1 MKRPEIATL
10 ALGASANAHGELAAF
25 YGERLGLSAGVGRT
39 GALTV
44 RVGPARLSFSPA
56 PGEPY
61 HHFALLVPGDRFAAA
76 HGWIAER
83 VELLSGS
90 GGSDVFEFDTWPAQA
105 CYFVDPAG
113 NIVELIGHPG
123 IADTGTAGPRFEA
136 RELAGISEAGLVAA
150 DLPAAARTLAAAGI
164 EIWDG
169 DPTAGIA
176 FAGRRAHT
184 VVLSAAD
191 RNWMPTQRPAT
202 PFPVAIT
209 LAGGGRELV
218 ITGDS
223 AGAVEAVVRPGS

>member
-1 MKRPEIATL
+1 MQRHEIATL
-10 ALGASANAHGELAAF
+10 ALGAPANAHGELAAF
-25 YGERLGLSAGVGRT
+25 YGERLGLSIGAGKG
-39 GALTV
+39 GALAV

-56 PGEPY
+56 PDEPY

-76 HGWIAER
+76 HGWISER
-83 VELLSGS
+83 VELLGAG
-90 GGSDVFEFDTWPAQA
+90 GGSNVFEFDTWPARA
-105 CYFVDPAG
+105 CYFLDPAG
-113 NIVELIGHPG
+113 NIVELIAHPG
-123 IADTGTAGPRFEA
+123 IADTGDADPRFDA

-209 LAGGGRELV
+209 LAGAGREV
-218 ITGDS
+218 AIAGDGS
-223 AGAVEAVVRPGS
+223 GVVEAVVRSGS